1 MKKPSPPSAE
11 QQQVEEVVL
20 PFAAPPGQLPA
31 ATLFRSTLVVASL
44 QALRE
49 RGYFERYDAL
59 LRTHREKILSV
70 VGGAWL
76 PMGVA
81 RAHYEACDALGLTKA
96 EQFDMGHVVG
106 DRARRSW
113 FSSALKV
120 ARGVGATPW
129 SIAPYLG
136 KLHERTINAG
146 GVAAYRLGPKD
157 ARIEYVGNELLD
169 IPYFREASRGL
180 LHAVAEM
187 FCERMLSHDLPGRR
201 TGAARFRLQWV

>member
-1 MKKPSPPSAE
+1 MNRPSPPSAE
-11 QQQVEEVVL
+11 EREEVVL
-20 PFAAPPGQLPA
+20 ALAAPPEQIPA

-49 RGYFERYDAL
+49 RGYYKRYDAL
-59 LRTHREKILSV
+59 LRTHREEILSV

-76 PMGVA
+76 PMAIA

-96 EQFDMGHVVG
+96 EQFDMGHIVG

-129 SIAPYLG
+129 SIAPYLC

-169 IPYFREASRGL
+169 IPYFHEASRGL

-187 FCERMLSHDLPGRR
+187 FCEKMYSHDLPGRR
-201 TGAARFRLQWV
+201 AGEARFRLQWA